1 MLSSLLE
8 ILLPKVCPLC
18 RDKGSHSLA
27 NGVCT
32 DCLAGFKKVA
42 RPICSICGA
51 PFVTAVGGDHLCA
64 KCIKSPRPFVK
75 ARSALYYT
83 DSAAEAIKLFK
94 YHGLF
99 ALKPAFD
106 SIFYALL
113 DEFRDVDHIIPVPLH
128 RKRLAHRGFNQSL
141 ILARLVAKRLDKK
154 LDYTTLKRVRLTRPQ
169 TELKGE
175 ERKRN
180 VRGAFE
186 IKRGGHADYKGKKLL
201 LVDDVYTTG
210 ATITECARVLKR
222 AGAEVYALTLA
233 RSARL

>member
-18 RDKGSHSLA
+18 RDKFSPSLA
-27 NGVCT
+27 DSGVCT
-32 DCLAGFKKVA
+32 HCLVGFKEIAGPV
-42 RPICSICGA
+42 CSICGA
-51 PFVTAVGGDHLCA
+51 PFVSSTGPDHLCT
-64 KCIKSPRPFVK
+64 KCIKAPRPFVK

-106 SIFYALL
+106 NIFYSVL
-113 DEFRDVDHIIPVPLH
+113 DEFRDVDLIIPVPLH
-128 RKRLAHRGFNQSL
+128 RRRLAHRGFNQSL
-141 ILARLVAKRLDKK
+141 ILARLVAKRLGKK

-180 VRGAFE
+180 VLGAFVV
-186 IKRGGHADYKGKKLL
+186 RGHADYKGKKLL

-210 ATITECARVLKR
+210 ATITECARVLSR
-222 AGAEVYALTLA
+222 AGAEVLVLTLA
-233 RSARL
+233 RSARV

>member
-18 RDKGSHSLA
+18 RDKLSPSLDA
-27 NGVCT
+27 SGICSR
-32 DCLAGFKKVA
+32 CLLDFKKISG
-42 RPICSICGA
+42 PICSICGA
-51 PFVTAVGGDHLCA
+51 PFVSSIGPDHLCT
-64 KCIKSPRPFVK
+64 KCIKTKRPFVK

-83 DSAAEAIKLFK
+83 DNAAEAVKLFK
-94 YHGLF
+94 YHALF

-106 SIFYALL
+106 NIFYTIL
-113 DEFRDVDHIIPVPLH
+113 DEFRDIDLIIPVPLH
-128 RKRLAHRGFNQSL
+128 RRRLANRGFNQSL
-141 ILARLVAKRLDKK
+141 LLARLIAKRLNKK

-169 TELKGE
+169 TELRGV

-180 VRGAFE
+180 VRGAF
-186 IKRGGHADYKGKKLL
+186 RVDTPTDYKGKKLL

-210 ATITECARVLKR
+210 ATITECAKVLKR
-222 AGAEVYALTLA
+222 TGAEVSVITLA